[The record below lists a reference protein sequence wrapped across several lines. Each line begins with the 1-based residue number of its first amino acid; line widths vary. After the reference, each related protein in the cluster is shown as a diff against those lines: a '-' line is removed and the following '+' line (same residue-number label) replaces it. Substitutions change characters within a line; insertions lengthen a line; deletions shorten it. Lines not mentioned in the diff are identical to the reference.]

1 VSEHLADP
9 SSTFRAATEVAKLDA
24 PAGEA
29 GVAGKRAVWSGAI
42 APGWDIVANANGGY
56 LLAIAARALGA
67 ALDRPDPVT
76 VTGHYFYPGKA
87 GDVTIETQVLKEG
100 RRFGSGSVD
109 LVAQGRTLLSC
120 IGTFSDLTEASGP
133 EIVDQGPP
141 EMPEPGDCLPV
152 VATDTFP
159 PPFMGKI
166 ELRLHP
172 EDGQFLLG
180 KRSGHA
186 LMRGWFRLRHDEPT
200 DTIAL
205 LCAADAFPPTAFNAD
220 FPVAWTP
227 TIELTVHVRARPEP
241 GWLRCKFATHFVTGG
256 FLEEDGEIWDST
268 GHLVAQS
275 RQLAL
280 IPRG

>member
-24 PAGEA
+24 AAGEA
-29 GVAGKRAVWSGAI
+29 GVAGKRAAWSGAI

-67 ALDRPDPVT
+67 ALERPDPVT
-76 VTGHYFYPGKA
+76 ITGHYFYPGKA
-87 GDVTIETQVLKEG
+87 GDVTVETQVLKEG
-100 RRFGSGSVD
+100 RRFGSGRAD

-120 IGTFSDLTEASGP
+120 IGTFGDLAEASGP

>member
-1 VSEHLADP
+1 M
-9 SSTFRAATEVAKLDA
+9 
-24 PAGEA
+24 
-29 GVAGKRAVWSGAI
+29 GKRAVWSGAI

-56 LLAIAARALGA
+56 LLAIAARALGG

-100 RRFGSGSVD
+100 RRFGSGRAD
-109 LVAQGRTLLSC
+109 LLAQGRTLLSC
-120 IGTFSDLTEASGP
+120 IGTFGDLTEASGP

-141 EMPEPGDCLPV
+141 EMPDPDDCLPV

>member
-1 VSEHLADP
+1 MSEHLAG
-9 SSTFRAATEVAKLDA
+9 SSPTFRAATEVAKTDA
-24 PAGEA
+24 QAGDT
-29 GVAGKRAVWSGAI
+29 GNHVVWAGAI
-42 APGWDIVANANGGY
+42 APGWDIVSNANGGY

-67 ALDRPDPVT
+67 ALGRPDPVT

-100 RRFGSGSVD
+100 QRFSSGSAN
-109 LVAQGRTLLSC
+109 LISRGRTLLSC
-120 IGTFSDLTEASGP
+120 LGTFGNLTEASGP
-133 EIVDQGPP
+133 EIVDQDPP
-141 EMPEPGDCLPV
+141 EMPNPDDCLPV

-166 ELRLHP
+166 ALRLHP

-186 LMRGWFRLRHDEPT
+186 LMRGWFRLRDDEPA
-200 DTIAL
+200 DSIAL

>member
-1 VSEHLADP
+1 M
-9 SSTFRAATEVAKLDA
+9 
-24 PAGEA
+24 
-29 GVAGKRAVWSGAI
+29 AI
-42 APGWDIVANANGGY
+42 V
-56 LLAIAARALGA
+56 ARALSA

-76 VTGHYFYPGKA
+76 ISAHYFYPGKP
-87 GDVTIETQVLKEG
+87 GDVTIETRVLKQGRSFSSGTAVLLSEG
-100 RRFGSGSVD
+100 R
-109 LVAQGRTLLSC
+109 ALLSC
-120 IGTFSDLTEASGP
+120 IGTFGDLAKASGP
-133 EIVDQGPP
+133 EIIDQGPP
-141 EMPEPGDCLPV
+141 VMPDPDDCLPV

-172 EDGQFLLG
+172 EDGQFLQG
-180 KRSGHA
+180 KRTGQA
-186 LMRGWFRLRHDEPT
+186 LMRGWFRLRNDEPA

-205 LCAADAFPPTAFNAD
+205 LCAVDAFPPTAFNAD

-268 GHLVAQS
+268 GVLSPSRASSPWYRAVTRRARQS
-275 RQLAL
+275 SLRDRSQKATRPHGPATRRWPIWRPCSRTSWL
-280 IPRG
+280 IWVSPLSVERSS